1 MAAPLG
7 DRAHF
12 IATPGTEVPD
22 VLSAFDVSVFC
33 PSPTEGAPRAVILGM
48 LASRPC
54 LSTGAEGV
62 ADMIMPEFGGIASP
76 ENDPAALRA
85 LLMRYIDDPDRVAR
99 EGAAARAYAERTYA
113 APVVAELI
121 EGLFDTAIAGRAAAS
136 R

>member
-1 MAAPLG
+1 VA
-7 DRAHF
+7 
-12 IATPGTEVPD
+12 D

-62 ADMIMPEFGGIASP
+62 SDMITPEIGAIADP
-76 ENDPAALRA
+76 ENDPDSLRV
-85 LLMRYIDDPDRVAR
+85 LLERYLDDPGRAER

-121 EGLFDTAIAGRAAAS
+121 EGLFEKCIAGS
-136 R
+136 